1 MKTIKKN
8 YEVTLNLIMSY
19 IDNDLNTPNLKQ
31 VSYFVYAESQGE
43 AIRIAK
49 NIDEDINNQMT
60 GTYFSVYESWAE
72 EIN

>member
-8 YEVTLNLIMSY
+8 YDVTLNLIMSY

-49 NIDEDINNQMT
+49 NIDEDS
-60 GTYFSVYESWAE
+60 TYFSVYESWAE